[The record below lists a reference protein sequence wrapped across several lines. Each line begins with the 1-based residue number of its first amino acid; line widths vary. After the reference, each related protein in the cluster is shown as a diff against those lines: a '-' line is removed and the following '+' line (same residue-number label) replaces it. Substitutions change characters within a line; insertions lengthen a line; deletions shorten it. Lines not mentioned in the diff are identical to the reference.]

1 MLSQF
6 SQTKTAAGTDI
17 GEGDFTDDDMDELL
31 DDADVE
37 DNEEPEEDELDLD
50 RESSD
55 QLEIEQLAREV
66 EKTHRLSSAQ
76 IKHGKFSVTKVRH
89 LSLNLSL

>member
-1 MLSQF
+1 MLSKF
-6 SQTKTAAGTDI
+6 SQTKTAAGTNI
-17 GEGDFTDDDMDELL
+17 GNGDFEDDMDELL

-37 DNEEPEEDELDLD
+37 DNKEHEDNGLDFD

-55 QLEIEQLAREV
+55 QLEIEVLTCEV
-66 EKTHRLSSAQ
+66 EKTHCLSKDQ
-76 IKHGKFSVTKVRH
+76 IKHGQFSVTKVHH

>member
-17 GEGDFTDDDMDELL
+17 GDGDFEDDMDELL

-37 DNEEPEEDELDLD
+37 DNEEQEDNGLDLD

-55 QLEIEQLAREV
+55 QLEIEELAREV
-66 EKTHRLSSAQ
+66 EKTHCLSNAQ
-76 IKHGKFSVTKVRH
+76 IKHGRFSVTKVRH